1 MPVIGKLFG
10 RERDLGQPPAE
21 PIWVGEVELGRALA
35 LEPVLAP
42 PSPSHRR
49 ALLLVRLHGEPVGFV
64 ATALRPD
71 GGADLGDLAR
81 QIADEC
87 RPAILAHL
95 AADAEHHEAAET
107 VTPMLP
113 ALAAAE
119 PPATLARQLRSG
131 LGSFCPAR
139 RQAETPGIS
148 VVLCTRNRP
157 ELARRALASL
167 ARLEYPDFEVLV
179 VDNAPSDEATKEVF
193 SADFAS
199 DERFRY
205 VREPR
210 PGLSRARNRGL
221 AEARHGIVAF
231 TDDDTRADARW
242 LEGIARGVKRHA
254 GVGCVTGLVPS
265 AQLDTAAQQ
274 YFHDRVWWA
283 SSLVPTCYRAERAE
297 GDSPLHPYRMGI
309 YGTGANFAIDRELAR
324 SLGGFSELLG
334 AGSPCR
340 GGAEDLD
347 MFVRVLK
354 AGALISF
361 EPSAII
367 WHRAR
372 PSNEELA
379 EQLEEYG
386 RGIPITGL
394 KWLADPST
402 RRDVLVRIPGAF
414 AYYLS
419 LLWNRGYGG
428 EASRAPMA
436 LVELRGT
443 LFGPLAFA
451 RGWSALRAERRAG
464 EA

>member
-1 MPVIGKLFG
+1 MPVIGKLFE
-10 RERDLGQPPAE
+10 RERDLSQPPAE

-42 PSPSHRR
+42 PNPSHRR
-49 ALLLVRLHGEPVGFV
+49 ALLLVRLHGEPVGFL
-64 ATALRPD
+64 TTTLRPD
-71 GGADLGDLAR
+71 VGADLAELAGR
-81 QIADEC
+81 IAEEC
-87 RPAILAHL
+87 HPAILAHL
-95 AADAEHHEAAET
+95 AADAQCHGANET
-107 VTPMLP
+107 VTPARSELG
-113 ALAAAE
+113 AAQ
-119 PPATLARQLRSG
+119 PPDVLARQLGTG
-131 LGSFCPAR
+131 LGPCCPAR
-139 RQAETPGIS
+139 HQAATPGIS

-167 ARLEYPDFEVLV
+167 AGLEYPDFEVLV

-193 SADFAS
+193 AADFAG

-221 AEARHGIVAF
+221 VEARHDIVAF

-242 LEGIARGVKRHA
+242 LEGIARGFARRA

-283 SSLVPTCYRAERAE
+283 SSLVPTCYRAARAE

-309 YGTGANFAIDRELAR
+309 YGTGANFAIDRALAR

-372 PSNEELA
+372 PSNAALA

-414 AYYLS
+414 AYYLA

-443 LFGPLAFA
+443 LSGPLAFA

-464 EA
+464 EK